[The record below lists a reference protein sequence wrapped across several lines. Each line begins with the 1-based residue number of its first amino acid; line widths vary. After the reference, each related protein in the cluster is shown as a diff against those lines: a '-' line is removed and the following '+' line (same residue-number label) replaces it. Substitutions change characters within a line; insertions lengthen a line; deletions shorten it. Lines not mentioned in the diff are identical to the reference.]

1 MMFIDLKPEPGQL
14 PAAPLLLKYLGQ
26 PSVSPVGLF
35 LFLLLWL
42 IWVIAPSF
50 LISQALPVGFIVL
63 FACNIVTI
71 QRSRFRLALVDLL
84 TPVAVLMLW
93 VMPAVQY
100 RIEQTQGHFDG
111 LLMQVDASTYFS
123 IALPGVFAI
132 GLGSFLP
139 LFISVQRDQNHIK
152 QALTWLHARPVVILL
167 FTGIGL
173 FCLLIGP
180 YAPPTLR
187 FPAYLGK
194 TMLFIPGI
202 YLFLH
207 QGFRYRYLLLFILT
221 TILFLDALFTTMF
234 GELATWIMVLFI
246 YKIVQKRWAFSRILL
261 SQVIS
266 LVLLFW
272 LISFKYD
279 YRERTITTTHFSDQ
293 VVLFTSLALQHI
305 KQPFATEPVEDIVA
319 RLNQGANMS
328 LAFRHVPAKQGF
340 VDGETIV
347 TAIKSAFVP
356 RLFWPDKPIAGGVEN
371 AGRFMGYENL
381 GYSINLGVVGE
392 SYVNYGKGG
401 KFILFLFG
409 YVLVFRVLYE
419 VFRLNSERYPLLIL
433 FLPVVFLAFIFVET
447 DVLSVANHIVKASV
461 VSLFLVW
468 LLHRYSPQFISRN

>member
-1 MMFIDLKPEPGQL
+1 MFVDLKPEPGQL
-14 PAAPLLLKYLGQ
+14 PTAPLLLKYLGQ

-50 LISQALPVGFIVL
+50 LISQALPLGFIVL

-71 QRSRFRLALVDLL
+71 QRSRFRLALADLL
-84 TPVAVLMLW
+84 PSVAVLMLW

-100 RIEQTQGHFDG
+100 RIEQAQSHFDG
-111 LLMQVDASTYFS
+111 LLMQVDASTYFN

-132 GLGSFLP
+132 GLASFLP
-139 LFISVQRDQNHIK
+139 LFISVQRDQDHIK
-152 QALTWLHARPVVILL
+152 QALTWLHERPFVLLL
-167 FTGIGL
+167 FSGIGL
-173 FCLLIGP
+173 FCLLVGP
-180 YAPPTLR
+180 YAPPLFR

-202 YLFLH
+202 YLFLR
-207 QGFRYRYLLLFILT
+207 QGFRYRYLLLLIVT

-234 GELATWIMVLFI
+234 GELAAWIMVLFI
-246 YKIVQKRWAFSRILL
+246 YKIVQERWAFPRILL

-266 LVLLFW
+266 LVFLFW

-279 YRERTITTTHFSDQ
+279 YREQAITTTHFSDQ
-293 VVLFTSLALQHI
+293 VVLFKSLALQHI
-305 KQPFATEPVEDIVA
+305 KQPFVTKPAEDIVA

-328 LAFRHVPAKQGF
+328 LAFRHVPVKQDF
-340 VDGETIV
+340 VEGETIV

-371 AGRFMGYENL
+371 ARRFMGSENL

-419 VFRLNSERYPLLIL
+419 VFQVISGHYPLLIL
-433 FLPVVFLAFIFVET
+433 FLPVVFLPFIFVEM
-447 DVLSVANHIVKASV
+447 DVGIVANHVVKASLA
-461 VSLFLVW
+461 SLFLVR
-468 LLHRYSPQFISRN
+468 LLHHFSPQSSSRT